1 MIASKALHSDQT
13 CLRKWQTMMGDD
25 FRGRCI
31 TSYKGQ
37 VQSYVVAV
45 IKLMLGTERRG
56 ILPTPY
62 HASQLALE

>member
-1 MIASKALHSDQT
+1 
-13 CLRKWQTMMGDD
+13 MMGDD

-37 VQSYVVAV
+37 VQSYVFAV